1 MDFAFTTD
9 QEELRSAARRM
20 LAERY
25 PAQRLH
31 EVADSG
37 PGWDAD
43 VWPRLVDLGW
53 VGLSAPDGGGSFL
66 DEAVLLE
73 EAGAALLPAPLL
85 SGVVALPALVAG
97 SADPTRRTALAW
109 AEPAGPLAFASPDRV
124 ATAATAGGSGGWA
137 LTGSKDDVADLGAA
151 EQVVVV
157 ARTDDGP
164 ALFLVRLPAAGATVT
179 MRSTTDRTRRIG
191 TLGLDGTPAA
201 ALAIGEPARAVLDA
215 VALRATVA
223 LALESVGVAQRVF
236 ELAAEHAKTREQ
248 FGRVI
253 GTYQAVSHRV
263 ADAYVRLELARSLAY
278 RAAWAVETR
287 ESDADEV
294 SAREAT
300 LAAAQ
305 AKAAAADAAVFGAE
319 AAIQVLGGTGF
330 TWEHVAQRYY
340 KRALGN
346 QSWAGSS
353 ASLRALV
360 AADLLA

>member
-1 MDFAFTTD
+1 
-9 QEELRSAARRM
+9 
-20 LAERY
+20 
-25 PAQRLH
+25 
-31 EVADSG
+31 
-37 PGWDAD
+37 
-43 VWPRLVDLGW
+43 
-53 VGLSAPDGGGSFL
+53 
-66 DEAVLLE
+66 
-73 EAGAALLPAPLL
+73 
-85 SGVVALPALVAG
+85 
-97 SADPTRRTALAW
+97 
-109 AEPAGPLAFASPDRV
+109 
-124 ATAATAGGSGGWA
+124 GGSGGWT
-137 LTGSKDDVADLGAA
+137 LTGTKDDVADLGAA

-157 ARTDDGP
+157 AGTDDGP
-164 ALFLVRLPAAGATVT
+164 GLFLVGLPAARATVT

-201 ALAIGEPARAVLDA
+201 ALAIGEQARVVLDA
-215 VALRATVA
+215 VALRATAA

-236 ELAAEHAKTREQ
+236 ELAAEHAKAREQ

-294 SAREAT
+294 SAQEAT

-346 QSWAGSS
+346 QSWAGSA

-360 AADLLA
+360 AAALLD